1 MIKKKGK
8 FEVFSA
14 SGLDR
19 GSAENKGLISSGQQD
34 LPKGW
39 KNIPYHLEHRFSS
52 FLVLGPFNTLPHVVV
67 TANRKS
73 IFVATS

>member
-19 GSAENKGLISSGQQD
+19 GTCSAGHSSAENKGLISSGQQD
-34 LPKGW
+34 LPK
-39 KNIPYHLEHRFSS
+39 E
-52 FLVLGPFNTLPHVVV
+52 
-67 TANRKS
+67 
-73 IFVATS
+73 